1 MASSSTTFNAC
12 MPFSKSCGWFSIK
25 WPDGWPNPSSP
36 ILHYCLTAEFE
47 TLTSSSSSSPAK
59 VRNGEGVG
67 GEKPWACCDMCLCT
81 RSIPPQCRCTDEL
94 IGGCH
99 PNCKNCLCTRSF
111 PPKCYCR
118 NIIYEDCGE
127 RCHP

>member
-1 MASSSTTFNAC
+1 MRSGGLVVTFLALVFLVSLSTARVD
-12 MPFSKSCGWFSIK
+12 PHLLLLL
-25 WPDGWPNPSSP
+25 PSQG
-36 ILHYCLTAEFE
+36 
-47 TLTSSSSSSPAK
+47 
-59 VRNGEGVG
+59 NGEGLA

-81 RSIPPQCRCTDEL
+81 RSFPPQCRCTDEL

-99 PNCKNCLCTRSF
+99 PNCKNCHCTRSF

-118 NIIYEDCGE
+118 DIIYEDCGD